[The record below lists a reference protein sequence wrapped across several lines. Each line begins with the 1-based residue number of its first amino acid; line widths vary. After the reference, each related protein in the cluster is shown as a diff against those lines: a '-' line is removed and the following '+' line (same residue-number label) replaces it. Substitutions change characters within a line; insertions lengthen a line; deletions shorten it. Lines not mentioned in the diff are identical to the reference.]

1 MKGPLIL
8 TLLAALTAPA
18 IAAHR
23 GALVTKVGTEDQP
36 VAGSF
41 FKTSWTFLKFGEV
54 QYDTDRFFDPA
65 KPDTFTI
72 PGGVS
77 KVRLQ
82 CQVIFEHNPEGFRQA
97 VIAKDGKLFD
107 GFAAENKRAIG
118 GTTTDMNITSP
129 ILPVKQGDTFQ
140 CSAWQMQGE
149 DEPSLNVKGYGGVW
163 FQIEVIE

>member
-1 MKGPLIL
+1 MKKIIIFAIL
-8 TLLAALTAPA
+8 TALTSPA
-18 IAAHR
+18 FAAHR
-23 GALVTKVGTEDQP
+23 GALVTRLGAENQP
-36 VAGSF
+36 VAGSY
-41 FKTSWTFLKFGEV
+41 FKTSWTMLNFKEV
-54 QYDTDRFFDPA
+54 QYDTDKFFDPA

-72 PGGVS
+72 PSGVS
-77 KVRLQ
+77 KARLQ

-107 GFAAENKRAIG
+107 GFSAENKRAIG
-118 GTTTDMNITSP
+118 GTTTDLNITSP